1 MSLPASRY
9 TRKIEGND
17 MVYANSFIE
26 VIQQCSKA
34 GIQTD
39 IKKMADHQNV
49 CPQHFKL
56 HTIPEI

>member
-1 MSLPASRY
+1 
-9 TRKIEGND
+9 

-39 IKKMADHQNV
+39 IKKMVDHQNV